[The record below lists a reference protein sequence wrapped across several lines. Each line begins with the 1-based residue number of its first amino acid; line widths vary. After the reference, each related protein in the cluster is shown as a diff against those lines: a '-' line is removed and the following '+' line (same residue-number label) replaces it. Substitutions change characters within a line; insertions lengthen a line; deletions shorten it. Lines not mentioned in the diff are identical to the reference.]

1 MSHLSLCHVR
11 RLGHG
16 TTQEDGGG
24 GGGRD
29 GRIEVERRVKEGGKE
44 RDRGGEEE
52 DRKG

>member
-1 MSHLSLCHVR
+1 MSDAWDTAPR
-11 RLGHG
+11 RKMG
-16 TTQEDGGG
+16 EGGG
-24 GGGRD
+24 GRGRD

>member
-1 MSHLSLCHVR
+1 MSDAWDTAPR
-11 RLGHG
+11 RKMG
-16 TTQEDGGG
+16 E